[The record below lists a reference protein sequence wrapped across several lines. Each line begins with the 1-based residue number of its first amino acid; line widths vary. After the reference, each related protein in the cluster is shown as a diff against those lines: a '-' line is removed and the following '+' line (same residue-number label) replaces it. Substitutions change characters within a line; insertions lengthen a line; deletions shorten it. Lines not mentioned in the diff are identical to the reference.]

1 MILGSEASR
10 KFGKNLE
17 FWGNV
22 VQVEL
27 RAERFFV
34 RENIYV
40 YWNESTPVNNC
51 EYSCFS
57 FSYLRKCIKCE
68 IKS

>member
-22 VQVEL
+22 VQVGL

-40 YWNESTPVNNC
+40 FIGTNLP
-51 EYSCFS
+51 
-57 FSYLRKCIKCE
+57 L
-68 IKS
+68 